1 MSGYFPKQKS
11 FGANVKAE
19 FSDLSDFEI
28 KVDLK
33 NATSVDTSDLTKKTD
48 LADLKF
54 EAEKLDIGKLESIN
68 WLRQF
73 ESKVDKL
80 DAHKLVH
87 VPVALS
93 KLSDVGKND
102 IG

>member
-19 FSDLSDFEI
+19 FSDLSDFET

-33 NATSVDTSDLTKKTD
+33 NATSVDTSDLTKKND

-68 WLRQF
+68 WFRQF
-73 ESKVDKL
+73 EK
-80 DAHKLVH
+80 
-87 VPVALS
+87 
-93 KLSDVGKND
+93 
-102 IG
+102 